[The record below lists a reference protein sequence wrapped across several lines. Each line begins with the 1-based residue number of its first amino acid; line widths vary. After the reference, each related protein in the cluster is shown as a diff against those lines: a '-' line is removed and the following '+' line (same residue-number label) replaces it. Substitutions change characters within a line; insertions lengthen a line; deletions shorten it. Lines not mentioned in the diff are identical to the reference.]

1 MPEWGSVAA
10 PLHRIFLIPGMFG
23 FGKLAG
29 YEYFEHIERALGARF
44 EREGLDA
51 RIEVVATPP
60 TASIRR
66 RARVLAQ
73 TVWESVGDDRNVHIH
88 LIGHSTGG
96 LDARLLASPTV
107 NLAISP
113 ERLAWRKQIRS
124 VTTLN
129 TPHYG
134 TPLAGF
140 FATVSGTR
148 LLYALSLLTFTTLK
162 YGGPPLTV
170 FSTLVAAIGR
180 LDEALG
186 LDVKLLDRATEMI
199 LRFIGD
205 RGRDEVRG
213 WLDGIRQDQGGII
226 QLTPEAMDLFN
237 AATEDSKNVRYG
249 CVVTASPPPAPI
261 RLATG
266 VRSPYAALTATIYT
280 TLYQVTSREP
290 KEYPYPACT
299 GDNLSVLESG
309 IGRHVTGSTCDGIVP
324 TPSMV
329 WGRLLWAGRGDHLDI
344 VGHFRDDER
353 PPVHVDWLWSGSS
366 FTRRRF
372 ADAMD
377 AIVGFILEDR

>member
-1 MPEWGSVAA
+1 MRGPRHHVV
-10 PLHRIFLIPGMFG
+10 LIPGMFG

-29 YEYFEHIERALGARF
+29 YDYFEHVERALAARF
-44 EREGLDA
+44 EREGFEASLE
-51 RIEVVATPP
+51 IVPTPP

-66 RARVLAQ
+66 RARVVAE
-73 TVWESVGDDRNVHIH
+73 TVWESAGDDPDAHIH
-88 LIGHSTGG
+88 LVGHSTGG

-107 NLAISP
+107 NLRMPAD
-113 ERLAWRKQIRS
+113 RLAWTRQIRS
-124 VTTLN
+124 VVTIN

-170 FSTLVAAIGR
+170 FSTLVAAVGG

-186 LDVKLLDRATEMI
+186 LDVKLLDRATDLI
-199 LRFIGD
+199 LRVIGP
-205 RGRDEVRG
+205 RGRDEVHD

-226 QLTPEAMDLFN
+226 QLTPEAMDIFD
-237 AATEDSKNVRYG
+237 AAAEDSGDVRYG
-249 CVVTASPPPAPI
+249 SIVTASPPPAPV
-261 RLATG
+261 RLATR
-266 VRSPYAALTATIYT
+266 VRSPYAALTATIYS
-280 TLYQVTSREP
+280 TLYQVTSREL
-290 KEYPYPACT
+290 KEYPCPAPT

-309 IGRHVTGSTCDGIVP
+309 IGREVTGSSCDGIVP
-324 TPSMV
+324 TLSMI

-344 VGHFRDDER
+344 VGHFQDDAR

-377 AIVGFILEDR
+377 ALASFLLEDA